1 MTTPWEPEFTR
12 EVGCSLCGNAGRPVL
27 RAKEGGRPG
36 VCEAC
41 AVEARW
47 CWHEVPRDSDPSHD
61 GPPSPARVR
70 VLVPRLALV
79 PGARPD
85 APQSY
90 EVAMRKQ
97 GDGLDLPAADVVP
110 GETDAQAA
118 ERALE
123 PLGLATF
130 APCVEVLY
138 EAHSASGDF
147 VRVLMVTAFTVLDK
161 KLAEWRPW
169 PPWEHARETAGLY
182 LALRSVFEL
191 RLWKYQAR
199 EPRLGAVAVEVRR
212 GAAEY
217 VRTQQELRGKEG
229 CERDRVDTSMLPL
242 LRQGMSDDERAVA
255 TLVCAAEEVEAEA
268 RAEAAEAVE
277 ESAAKEPAQPDL
289 FGPLPKVGSRSA
301 PAGEPATLEE
311 AFEDGEPDI
320 PF

>member
-12 EVGCSLCGNAGRPVL
+12 EVGCALCGGIGRPVL

-41 AVEARW
+41 SVEARW
-47 CWHEVPRDSDPSHD
+47 CWHEVPRDADPSR
-61 GPPSPARVR
+61 GELPAPARIR
-70 VLVPRLALV
+70 VLVPRLVPV

-97 GDGLDLPAADVVP
+97 GDGLDLPSADVVS

-229 CERDRVDTSMLPL
+229 QERDRVDTSMLPL
-242 LRQGMSDDERAVA
+242 LRQGMSDDEKAVA
-255 TLVCAAEEVEAEA
+255 ALVCAAEEVEAEA
-268 RAEAAEAVE
+268 RAEAAEAAE
-277 ESAAKEPAQPDL
+277 EKQSEGSAEPDL
-289 FGPLPKVGSRSA
+289 FGPLPEVGSQSV
-301 PAGEPATLEE
+301 PAGEPATLDE
-311 AFEDGEPDI
+311 AFEDDGPDI
-320 PF
+320 PI